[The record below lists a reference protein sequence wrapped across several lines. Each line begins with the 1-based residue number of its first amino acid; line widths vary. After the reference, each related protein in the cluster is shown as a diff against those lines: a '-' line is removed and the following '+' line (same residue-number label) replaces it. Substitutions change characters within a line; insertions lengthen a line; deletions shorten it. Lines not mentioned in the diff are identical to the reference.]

1 MNLKIIFEDDHI
13 IVCYKP
19 SGVPTQ
25 TSKLGEQD
33 MVSLLK
39 NYLYQKQTEHRKEI
53 RTTNTH
59 QSRNQQE
66 PYIAVIHRLDQ
77 PVEGLLV
84 FAKTPF
90 AAKELS
96 KQVQGAS
103 DSKQIRDMQ
112 GSKPAQDA
120 TVAGFGKYYKAILW
134 GVPKELSGTL
144 EDYLVKDGRTNTSRV
159 CGKSEKDAKKAV
171 LYYEVLVA
179 CKENEQVGKVNNCPG
194 KNEIETRAISLVK
207 IKLATGRH
215 HQIRVQMANM
225 GCPIWGDSKYNT
237 AAIQDR
243 RFRQIALCAYKLEFV
258 HPKTKKPMEFEIEPE
273 GEGFQMLKVKD

>member
-1 MNLKIIFEDDHI
+1 MNLKIIFEDEYI

-19 SGVPTQ
+19 AGIPTQ

-39 NYLYQKQTEHRKEI
+39 NYLYKQQAEDKQGGRITAAHSQARKK
-53 RTTNTH
+53 
-59 QSRNQQE
+59 E
-66 PYIAVIHRLDQ
+66 PYLAVIHRLDQ

-84 FAKTPF
+84 FAKTPM

-96 KQVQGAS
+96 KQMQGMAENKQEQ
-103 DSKQIRDMQ
+103 SKQ
-112 GSKPAQDA
+112 GSGRMKTLED
-120 TVAGFGKYYKAILW
+120 AGFGKYYKAVLW
-134 GVPKELSGTL
+134 GVPKELTGTL

-159 CGKSEKDAKKAV
+159 CDKNEKDAKKAV
-171 LYYEVLVA
+171 LHYEVLVA
-179 CKENEQVGKVNNCPG
+179 GKDDEKVGKVNNCPG
-194 KNEIETRAISLVK
+194 KNEIATRDISLVK

-225 GCPIWGDSKYNT
+225 GCPIWGDAKYNT
-237 AAIQDR
+237 APVQDR

-258 HPKTKKPMEFEIEPE
+258 HPKTKKAVVFEREPE
-273 GEGFQMLKVKD
+273 GEGFRKL